1 MPEMVTTL
9 LTFIFAEIL
18 DIVNTIMSNP
28 VLAFPVVIGFAGML
42 IGLSYVLLGRRRR
55 RKGQFC

>member
-1 MPEMVTTL
+1 MPEIVSTL

-18 DIVNTIMSNP
+18 DIVDTIMSNA

-42 IGLSYVLLGRRRR
+42 IALAYGLLGRRRSR
-55 RKGQFC
+55 RKG

>member
-55 RKGQFC
+55 RKG

>member
-1 MPEMVTTL
+1 MPEIVSTL

-18 DIVNTIMSNP
+18 DIVDTIMSNA

-42 IGLSYVLLGRRRR
+42 IGLAYVLLGRRRR
-55 RKGQFC
+55 RKG